1 MTRRCK
7 EPKTSGN
14 TALWAVPVIDGKVTM
29 TTPPQR
35 LRVAVV
41 GAGAAGLCTARHILD
56 SPADFVAPVVFE
68 MDSVVGG
75 TWVYKEL
82 PPESDASCPVFSSL
96 YRDLRTNLPK
106 EVMAFPD
113 FPFDKNL
120 PSFIH
125 HSDMRAYLDQYADH
139 FSIQPHVK
147 FQWRVELV
155 QPVPG
160 PAGTE
165 DSVAWDVTAC
175 SLTDGHRTTQRY
187 DAVMVCNGHYSEPHV
202 PDIPGVGLFR
212 GEILHSH
219 DYRSAEWFAG
229 RRVALLGAGAS
240 GQDIAVELS
249 GMASYVLLCHRGA
262 KPLPSA
268 LPPNVQQAPAVL
280 ALTESGV
287 ALADGTERAVD
298 AFVFCTGYRYSFP
311 FLAEEAGVCTGDDER
326 TVVPLYRHLVHV
338 AMPTMFFIGLC
349 KVVVPFPL
357 FDCQVRFSLA
367 TLVGRVSLPSRGE
380 MEEEARREREQ
391 RRAAGVPER
400 RELVLGERQWG
411 YMAELARLAGA
422 PHMAPC
428 VREIYDDVA
437 KRRSLDL
444 LAYRSVNYEV
454 TGPECWCL
462 LPGDGGRRDGAKGN
476 SGR

>member
-187 DAVMVCNGHYSEPHV
+187 DAVMVCNGH
-202 PDIPGVGLFR
+202 
-212 GEILHSH
+212 

-367 TLVGRVSLPSRGE
+367 TLVGRASLPSRGE

-411 YMAELARLAGA
+411 YMAELVRLAGA